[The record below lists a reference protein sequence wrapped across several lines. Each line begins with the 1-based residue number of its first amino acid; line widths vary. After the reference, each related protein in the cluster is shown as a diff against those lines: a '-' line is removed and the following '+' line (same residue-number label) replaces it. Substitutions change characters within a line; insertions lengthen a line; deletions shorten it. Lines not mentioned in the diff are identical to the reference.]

1 VVPTPRARAHIALDV
16 TTALLAIGATALVCF
31 GAGVATVASFQA
43 SARGDVERRLARVA
57 TPQPNASAL
66 AESERRAR
74 AAAEIEAARRRAGA
88 YDERSWTAATASSS
102 GTDESI
108 F

>member
-1 VVPTPRARAHIALDV
+1 MVPTPRARAHIALDLA
-16 TTALLAIGATALVCF
+16 TSLLVVGATALVCF

-43 SARGDVERRLARVA
+43 SARGDVERRLSRAA
-57 TPQPNASAL
+57 TPQPNASAI

-74 AAAEIEAARRRAGA
+74 AAAENEAARRRAA
-88 YDERSWTAATASSS
+88 YDERSWTAATTASSS